1 METKE
6 PKKIKNN
13 IFTKLAAV
21 PGGNIEPTTPKEIKP
36 SLFIAMPCYDSV
48 KINTMLSIFK
58 MIQLLGNGGIEVG
71 INTMKS
77 PLIHQSR
84 NYLTSVFLT
93 TQYTHLLFIDSDVE
107 FEPEAVL
114 RMVMAKK
121 DIICTPYRAKNPNL
135 NEHTYTVKFPDPKV
149 IPMLPGGLVEI
160 DAGPTGLML
169 IHRRVF
175 EKIIKN
181 RPDLKIKNRVNPG
194 IKEDAK
200 SHGFYYL
207 FFDFAFDDG
216 YTMGEDLSFCK
227 LARKNGIKLYAN
239 IDSMTAHRGEYA
251 WSGKFSDSM
260 KNIK

>member
-1 METKE
+1 M
-6 PKKIKNN
+6 
-13 IFTKLAAV
+13 A
-21 PGGNIEPTTPKEIKP
+21 
-36 SLFIAMPCYDSV
+36 CYDSV
-48 KINTMLSIFK
+48 KINTMLSIFQL
-58 MIQLLGNGGIEVG
+58 IQKLGQSKVEVG

-77 PLIHQSR
+77 PLIHQAR

-93 TQYTHLLFIDSDVE
+93 TEYTHLLFIDSDVE
-107 FEPEAVL
+107 FEAEAGL
-114 RMVMAKK
+114 RMLVADK

-135 NEHTYTVKFPDPKV
+135 NEHTYTIKFPDPKV
-149 IPMLPGGLVEI
+149 VPILPGGLVEI

-194 IKEDAK
+194 IKEDEK
-200 SHGFYYL
+200 SHSFYHL
-207 FFDFAFDDG
+207 FFDFAFENG

-227 LARKNGIKLYAN
+227 LARKEGFKLYAN

-251 WSGKFSDSM
+251 WTGKFGDSL
-260 KNIK
+260 KSIQPEGSLLT

>member
-1 METKE
+1 MENTKQE
-6 PKKIKNN
+6 KIK
-13 IFTKLAAV
+13 A
-21 PGGNIEPTTPKEIKP
+21 

-48 KINTMLSIFK
+48 KINTMLSIFQ
-58 MIQLLGNGGIEVG
+58 MIQLLGKGGIEVG

-84 NYLTSVFLT
+84 NYLSSVFLT
-93 TQYTHLLFIDSDVE
+93 TDYTHLLFIDSDVE
-107 FEPEAVL
+107 FSPEAVL
-114 RMVMAKK
+114 RMIMAKK
-121 DIICTPYRAKNPNL
+121 DIVCTPYRAKNPDL
-135 NEHTYTVKFPDPKV
+135 TDHTYTVKFPDPKA

-169 IHRRVF
+169 IKRTVF

-194 IKEDAK
+194 IPEDAK
-200 SHGFYYL
+200 SHSFYHL

-227 LARKNGIKLYAN
+227 LARKEGFKLYG
-239 IDSMTAHRGEYA
+239 ITDSMTAPRGESA
-251 WSGKFSDSM
+251 WVGKFGDSL
-260 KNIK
+260 KDIK